1 VITSYEQKTCL
12 TLFIGGIGSAVY
24 HVDPRVDVAQEQRQT
39 GMFFTP
45 PIGGKFIRK
54 LTLFE
59 YRLTSTI
66 APPGA
71 NTYYENPYQADTYNI
86 GYAHGVDGLGSVSPT
101 YPANLARK
109 SPLAVI
115 DGVLDGDIIIEDQS
129 LTGPPYASGYTHHA
143 TLAPPAGG
151 ESIVEV

>member
-1 VITSYEQKTCL
+1 M
-12 TLFIGGIGSAVY
+12 
-24 HVDPRVDVAQEQRQT
+24 
-39 GMFFTP
+39 GMPFTP
-45 PIGGKFIRK
+45 PISGQSIKK

-59 YRLTSTI
+59 YGFTSTI
-66 APPGA
+66 APCPPAAPHNSYLNYGV
-71 NTYYENPYQADTYNI
+71 NDTYN
-86 GYAHGVDGLGSVSPT
+86 GYAHPEDGLGSVSPT

-115 DGVLDGDIIIEDQS
+115 DGVPNGDIITEDQS